1 MALWEDNKFTSN
13 NAALYEEEGKVA
25 EYDIGTNGSPTEVYW
40 LRPNDEFPTGNNLAD
55 PQLFV
60 DGDEA
65 GDVSEGSMDDAWFI
79 GALAAVAAHP
89 LALVQNLF
97 VDEDEDAWA
106 REGRLACRFYKDGEW
121 IEVPVDTKIP
131 MKLKE
136 KEETCVPLYGRCR
149 NPEEQWIQM
158 VEKAYAKLHGTYNAL
173 SGGHVGDALVDLTGG
188 SAQTIVLT
196 DDPVAEMVSKGRLW
210 PRIQRYLDYYYVI
223 TCEKTVSSGM
233 EDIKDGEVDLVTGL
247 KQSRA
252 YSILCAKEIGA
263 LRFIKIRNPWGED
276 AAWRGE
282 WSDGSPKWEEHPE
295 VEQAMKEDTEIGF
308 DRTNKDGTFWMVW
321 EDFVRQFDTLC
332 MCRLFGEEFNQYLIQ
347 GEWEGRTA
355 AGAHKIIRDSMATT
369 KKGKKNTGN
378 VKRSPEKKTADEE
391 KNDGGPRKRNVHI
404 SNRRGTFT
412 ETDGDPRW
420 FNNPQYRL
428 VVEKETECY
437 ISLMQKDRRVLRH
450 GDSHYSIGFVVLRQ
464 KKNEK
469 GRIWEQDLKY
479 TITDSSKSRFAGLL
493 PRREVTKASIVLS
506 PKYHYIIVPY
516 TREWGV
522 EMPYTMR
529 IFTRQE
535 MKVEALPELF
545 CKTYEG
551 SWTIGEELDTAG
563 GPLTIKGTEKENLK
577 FCQNPQYLVRLPKTK
592 DRVSLKV
599 VLKRT
604 DKNGV
609 VKGKREGKTNFPGL
623 VIVKP
628 DPPPATGK
636 KKRIEITNFMGEPL
650 SPHKRAEAKAK
661 AARISRGEEI
671 IEEDKTVGKV
681 SRKLSIAKGDWC
693 CNSDFSDREAAT
705 CTLPTLMQIW
715 CENGMII
722 VPVLQQPGME
732 GSYMLEVFSEI
743 PISMEEMPQTREKT
757 VASSWTE
764 NLSGGMHMNENWKR
778 NPKFSLELFTDR
790 PAKVDI
796 TLSRPEDRWGRR
808 AVKDS
813 VGTMMGFY
821 CVSGTR
827 ITKEPTGIFYD
838 GKPWTQT
845 PYMPVHKI
853 STPPNFML
861 QPLNEGDVYTIL
873 PTTFEPDRH
882 GPFFVTVKADC
893 DFRLTTK

>member
-321 EDFVRQFDTLC
+321 EDFVRQF
-332 MCRLFGEEFNQYLIQ
+332 EFFY
-347 GEWEGRTA
+347 RKA
-355 AGAHKIIRDSMATT
+355 
-369 KKGKKNTGN
+369 
-378 VKRSPEKKTADEE
+378 VF
-391 KNDGGPRKRNVHI
+391 PRKSV
-404 SNRRGTFT
+404 F
-412 ETDGDPRW
+412 
-420 FNNPQYRL
+420 
-428 VVEKETECY
+428 
-437 ISLMQKDRRVLRH
+437 
-450 GDSHYSIGFVVLRQ
+450 
-464 KKNEK
+464 
-469 GRIWEQDLKY
+469 
-479 TITDSSKSRFAGLL
+479 
-493 PRREVTKASIVLS
+493 
-506 PKYHYIIVPY
+506 
-516 TREWGV
+516 
-522 EMPYTMR
+522 
-529 IFTRQE
+529 
-535 MKVEALPELF
+535 
-545 CKTYEG
+545 
-551 SWTIGEELDTAG
+551 
-563 GPLTIKGTEKENLK
+563 
-577 FCQNPQYLVRLPKTK
+577 
-592 DRVSLKV
+592 
-599 VLKRT
+599 
-604 DKNGV
+604 
-609 VKGKREGKTNFPGL
+609 
-623 VIVKP
+623 
-628 DPPPATGK
+628 
-636 KKRIEITNFMGEPL
+636 
-650 SPHKRAEAKAK
+650 
-661 AARISRGEEI
+661 
-671 IEEDKTVGKV
+671 
-681 SRKLSIAKGDWC
+681 SRKA
-693 CNSDFSDREAAT
+693 
-705 CTLPTLMQIW
+705 
-715 CENGMII
+715 
-722 VPVLQQPGME
+722 
-732 GSYMLEVFSEI
+732 VF
-743 PISMEEMPQTREKT
+743 
-757 VASSWTE
+757 
-764 NLSGGMHMNENWKR
+764 
-778 NPKFSLELFTDR
+778 F
-790 PAKVDI
+790 
-796 TLSRPEDRWGRR
+796 RR
-808 AVKDS
+808 
-813 VGTMMGFY
+813 
-821 CVSGTR
+821 
-827 ITKEPTGIFYD
+827 
-838 GKPWTQT
+838 
-845 PYMPVHKI
+845 
-853 STPPNFML
+853 
-861 QPLNEGDVYTIL
+861 
-873 PTTFEPDRH
+873 
-882 GPFFVTVKADC
+882 
-893 DFRLTTK
+893 